1 MMTTRVPA
9 TPTKQLENDDVIVTE
24 WRFPPH
30 SETGHHTHGYD
41 YVVVPTVP
49 GTLTVEDVSGEVFQN
64 PLTLG
69 GTYARGAGVSHNV
82 ANDTDAE
89 IVFVEIELKKPAG

>member
-1 MMTTRVPA
+1 MTAPA
-9 TPTKQLENDDVIVTE
+9 RKPAIATKQVENDEVIVTQ

-30 SETGHHTHGYD
+30 SETGHHTHAYD

-49 GTLTVEDVSGEVFQN
+49 GVLTIEDVSGAVTES

-69 GTYARGAGVSHNV
+69 GSYARKAGVSHNV
-82 ANDTDAE
+82 ANDSEAE
-89 IVFVEIELKKPAG
+89 IVFVEIELKR